1 MSTVDR
7 RLQALELTLPTPWQL
22 PVGVRIPAAFV
33 RVYGTRV
40 FISGHVPLNENGT
53 VIGPFGRVGA
63 EVSLEQAQEAAR
75 LATLAIF
82 ASLKRA
88 IGNLDQIAAWLRVY
102 GMVNSAS
109 DFYDY
114 PQVMNSASRL
124 ILDVFGDEIGNHS
137 RVAIGVS
144 GLPWNAPVE
153 IEAELELK

>member
-1 MSTVDR
+1 MHFQRHQHSLARVCGKH
-7 RLQALELTLPTPWQL
+7 
-22 PVGVRIPAAFV
+22 VFV
-33 RVYGTRV
+33 
-40 FISGHVPLNENGT
+40 SGHLPLNEAST

-109 DFYDY
+109 GFYDY

-124 ILDVFGDEIGNHS
+124 IRNVFGDEIGNHS
-137 RVAIGVS
+137 RVAIGVN
-144 GLPWNAPVE
+144 GLPWNVPVE
-153 IEAELELK
+153 VEAELELKE